1 MIIEPALIECT
12 FLKRYKRFL
21 TDVRLADGSEITV
34 HCANSGSMKHC
45 QPVGGR
51 AWISDSHVPGKP
63 PPKRKLRYT
72 LEVLEVDG
80 SLICL
85 NTQRPNALVEEALRA
100 GRIPGFDG
108 FAIRRE
114 VKFGESRLDFLLTP
128 ADTQPHA
135 TQHGAAQVWLEVK
148 NATMGVGGGVTRF
161 PDARTV
167 RGTRHVRE
175 LMAAVEAGHR
185 GVLFFCVGRDDT
197 RVVQPADD
205 IDPVY
210 GETLRAA
217 AAAGV
222 EVMAHRVEIAPDAS
236 RLLMTDAVPVDLA
249 CWM

>member
-21 TDVRLADGSEITV
+21 TDVRLADGTELTV
-34 HCANSGSMKHC
+34 HCPNSGSMKHC
-45 QPVGGR
+45 QPAGGR

-72 LEVLEVDG
+72 LEVIEVDG
-80 SLICL
+80 SLICV
-85 NTQRPNALVEEALRA
+85 NTQRPNALVDEALRA

-108 FAIRRE
+108 FEVRRE
-114 VKFGESRLDFLLTP
+114 VKFGESRLDFQLTGP
-128 ADTQPHA
+128 PPE
-135 TQHGAAQVWLEVK
+135 GAQVWLEVK

-161 PDARTV
+161 PDAKTS

-185 GVLFFCVGRDDT
+185 AVLFFCVGRDDT
-197 RVVQPADD
+197 QVVQPADD

-210 GETLRAA
+210 GATVREAV
-217 AAAGV
+217 AAGV
-222 EVMAHRVEIAPDAS
+222 EVRAHRVEITPAQS
-236 RLLMTDAVPVDLA
+236 RLTMTAAVPVDLTP
-249 CWM
+249 WV